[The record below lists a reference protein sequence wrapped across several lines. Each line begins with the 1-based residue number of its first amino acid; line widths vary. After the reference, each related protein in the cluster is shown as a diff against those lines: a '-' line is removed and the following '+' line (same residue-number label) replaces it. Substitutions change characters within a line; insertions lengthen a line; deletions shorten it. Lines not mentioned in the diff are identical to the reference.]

1 MKKHENTLI
10 LNSSWELIVYII
22 SVLSI
27 FRAPS
32 LHSRTNWEQ
41 RRRRTVKRSR
51 RETSISNADLSQEI
65 SCTWE
70 APETHFRQLKNSQ
83 SYTVKT
89 LYPVI
94 DGVIKMW
101 RQRGKKVLK
110 SLRDTCA
117 LRALPQS
124 GLWPSGSFPLSS
136 LFSFPRE
143 TSASLRASFSSLP
156 TSKSDYQLQ
165 RQILS
170 RVLPAKHVNNTQGA
184 KRGKA
189 LGGTQGSMIFQ
200 GWPS

>member
-32 LHSRTNWEQ
+32 LHSRTSWEQ

-70 APETHFRQLKNSQ
+70 APETHFEQLKNSQ

-101 RQRGKKVLK
+101 RQRGKNSPEKSPGHMCSEGSPTVWSLTFWLFSFVL
-110 SLRDTCA
+110 L
-117 LRALPQS
+117 L
-124 GLWPSGSFPLSS
+124 
-136 LFSFPRE
+136 SFPRE

-189 LGGTQGSMIFQ
+189 LGRTQGSMIFQ